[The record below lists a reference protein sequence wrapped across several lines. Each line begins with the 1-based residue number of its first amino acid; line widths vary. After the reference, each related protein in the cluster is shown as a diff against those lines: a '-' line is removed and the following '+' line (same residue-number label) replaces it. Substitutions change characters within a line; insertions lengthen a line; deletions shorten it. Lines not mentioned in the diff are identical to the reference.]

1 MREKIMSNV
10 KEYRK
15 WLKAKLKE
23 AKKFPDDAEV
33 IIMNDEGAI
42 LEDGGAMVLEPE
54 EIMTVDFDGTDV
66 TIAVVTDY

>member
-1 MREKIMSNV
+1 MSNV

-33 IIMNDEGAI
+33 IIMNDEGDI